1 MSTGV
6 YVNPLKEIHCYF
18 GTDLMERN
26 FVAGKTGS
34 GKSLIL
40 RGIAS
45 KYDFYYIDGTM
56 RVYNHKVTCGQFMQD
71 LKLVGNVKG
80 IVFDLETYEIQDL
93 LTDFESY
100 KWNIPIWYALQ
111 LNSEGLTIGTDAKFF
126 KLLGED
132 ENVCT

>member
-1 MSTGV
+1 MTTGI
-6 YVNPLKEIHCYF
+6 YVNPVKEIHCYF
-18 GTDLMERN
+18 GTDTIGRN

-34 GKSLIL
+34 GKSLLL

-45 KYDFYYIDGTM
+45 KHGFYYIDGTM
-56 RVYNHKVTCGQFMQD
+56 TVGKHKVTCEQFMQD

-100 KWNIPIWYALQ
+100 KWNIPIWYALR
-111 LNSEGLTIGTDAKFF
+111 LNSEGLTMGTDAKFF
-126 KLLGED
+126 KLLSED

>member
-1 MSTGV
+1 MKEI
-6 YVNPLKEIHCYF
+6 YVNPIKEIHCYF
-18 GTDLMERN
+18 GTDTMGRN

-34 GKSLIL
+34 GKSLVL

-45 KYDFYYIDGTM
+45 KYNFYYIDGTM
-56 RVYNHKVTCGQFMQD
+56 TVSKHKVTCEQFIQD
-71 LKLVGNVKG
+71 LKLTENVKG
-80 IVFDLETYEIQDL
+80 IVFDLETYETQNL

-100 KWNIPIWYALQ
+100 EWNIPVWYALR
-111 LNSEGLTIGTDAKFF
+111 LNSEGLTISTDAKFF